1 MCFNV
6 YVHNSLLKVG
16 RVNLASG
23 FAFGNSITQDLN
35 YVKAFSTLGAEKHL
49 QISGRD
55 FVQVDETFFSWF
67 LHKFS
72 AVYLDQFH
80 SFNDMLFEVV
90 FRLFRSLRR

>member
-6 YVHNSLLKVG
+6 YVHNNLLKVG

-35 YVKAFSTLGAEKHL
+35 YVKAFSDLGAEKHL

-55 FVQVDETFFSWF
+55 FVQVDETFFLGF
-67 LHKFS
+67 CT
-72 AVYLDQFH
+72 
-80 SFNDMLFEVV
+80 N
-90 FRLFRSLRR
+90 FRRYI

>member
-6 YVHNSLLKVG
+6 YVHNNLLKVG

-35 YVKAFSTLGAEKHL
+35 YVKAFSALDAEKHL

-55 FVQVDETFFSWF
+55 FVQVDETFFLGF
-67 LHKFS
+67 CT
-72 AVYLDQFH
+72 
-80 SFNDMLFEVV
+80 N
-90 FRLFRSLRR
+90 FRR